1 MKLNYK
7 LPMVS
12 LSLLSS
18 LVLASVG
25 LAVSPLKTG
34 DQEALNEAIADEYK
48 ARAFYQATIDRFGE
62 IRPFSNIVNAE
73 TRHAELVANLFVKYG
88 LPVPEDTYMGT
99 IEAPESLLAACE
111 AGVQAE
117 IENKELYDRLL
128 QNVSEPDIRATL
140 ERLRDSS
147 QNNHLPAFQRCQ
159 QRYSR

>member
-1 MKLNYK
+1 MKINYK
-7 LPMVS
+7 LSIAS

-18 LVLASVG
+18 LVLSAAG
-25 LAVSPLKTG
+25 FATSPLKPG
-34 DQEALNEAIADEYK
+34 DKQALDEAIADEYK
-48 ARAFYQATIDRFGE
+48 ARAFYRATLDRFGE

-73 TRHAELVANLFVKYG
+73 TRHAEMVANLFVKYG
-88 LPVPEDTYMGT
+88 LPVPEDTYMGN

-111 AGVQAE
+111 AGVRSE

-128 QNVSEPDIRATL
+128 PNVSEPDIRATL